1 MMSEK
6 EQEPLKEVAAND
18 STSAPT
24 ATSNNNASAKKD
36 QLFRLFL
43 LFLMTAQNSSV
54 VLLSRYTRA
63 GVSKDDMYVIN
74 DIVMVSEMAK
84 VRIIV
89 WGWFN
94 GSESSFRFRLF
105 QCYVNYLIDPDASST
120 NSYSS
125 VGRGCNFILL
135 IIHSLHSSFGIFSS
149 FSLQH

>member
-18 STSAPT
+18 SSSAPT
-24 ATSNNNASAKKD
+24 AASAKKD

-84 VRIIV
+84 VRIIIV
-89 WGWFN
+89 RGWFN
-94 GSESSFRFRLF
+94 GSRLLCF
-105 QCYVNYLIDPDASST
+105 GLGMIQFYANY
-120 NSYSS
+120 
-125 VGRGCNFILL
+125 FI
-135 IIHSLHSSFGIFSS
+135 G
-149 FSLQH
+149 